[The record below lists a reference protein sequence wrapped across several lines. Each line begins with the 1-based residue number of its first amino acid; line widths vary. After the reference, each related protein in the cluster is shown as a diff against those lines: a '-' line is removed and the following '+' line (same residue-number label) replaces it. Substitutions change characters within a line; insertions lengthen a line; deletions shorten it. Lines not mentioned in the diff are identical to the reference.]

1 MTDQDSKSWT
11 SHRLLVLALLE
22 RHDVQ
27 IKECEDN
34 YHLQREEFHGRIAVL
49 KTELNGRID
58 SRYDAL
64 NSIHKEMII
73 KVKKELVAE
82 MKEAPEVT
90 VAKITKRWEFWAM
103 LVASL
108 TSIVIALIAL
118 LN

>member
-22 RHDVQ
+22 RHDAQ
-27 IKECEDN
+27 LKECEEN
-34 YHLQREEFHGRIAVL
+34 HHKQREECQGRIAVL
-49 KTELNGRID
+49 KTELNVRID

-64 NSIHKEMII
+64 NNIHQEMIT
-73 KVKKELVAE
+73 KAKEDLVTE

-103 LVASL
+103 LVTSL